1 MNVCKTFMLFNF
13 KGYLK
18 VGHIE
23 QQNKNELIC
32 LVYFVRKIGHNFAI
46 LKLCRNIMVGW
57 TGT

>member
-1 MNVCKTFMLFNF
+1 MPLNF

-18 VGHIE
+18 VRHIE

-46 LKLCRNIMVGW
+46 LKLCRNIMVG
-57 TGT
+57 